1 MFGWQV
7 ASILWSDGDG
17 TGHLEV
23 PVHHA
28 IAVAVVDWL
37 QDLLDA
43 VGGVRLGVELPG
55 YDILKQLPARHSK

>member
-1 MFGWQV
+1 MFGWLGD
-7 ASILWSDGDG
+7 ILLWSDWHG

-23 PVHHA
+23 PVDHA
-28 IAVAVVDWL
+28 IAVAVVDGL

-55 YDILKQLPARHSK
+55 YNILKQLPARHSK